1 MLNLLNYTIM
11 IKSIILATL
20 FMLPCLSINL
30 PAQSLQEKTV
40 IDGTV
45 ITAENTILAEATV
58 QLLDAQDNNTVQK
71 IVLSDQNGKFT
82 FSNVPVGQYMV
93 RISYIGFE
101 PIYKPVTVYSTK
113 QISLGNIGLKLKE
126 TILDEI
132 VIYAKTT
139 NAQ

>member
-11 IKSIILATL
+11 IKSIILTTL

-113 QISLGNIGLKLKE
+113 QISLGNIGLNLKE

>member
-11 IKSIILATL
+11 IKSIILAAL

-30 PAQSLQEKTV
+30 AAQSLQEKTD

-45 ITAENTILAEATV
+45 ITAENTVLAEATI

-101 PIYKPVTVYSTK
+101 PIYKPVTVYTAK
-113 QISLGNIGLKLKE
+113 PISMGNIKLNLKE

-132 VIYAKTT
+132 VIYAKTA

>member
-1 MLNLLNYTIM
+1 M
-11 IKSIILATL
+11 IKTFILSIL

-30 PAQSLQEKTV
+30 SAQNIGEKSV

-45 ITAENTILAEATV
+45 ITTENAVLAEATI

-82 FSNVPVGQYMV
+82 FANVPEGQYIV

-101 PIYKPVTVYSTK
+101 PIYKPVTVYTAR
-113 QISLGNIGLKLKE
+113 QISMGNIKLNLKE

-132 VIYAKTT
+132 VIYADTI
-139 NAQ
+139 Q